1 MTTYSSFNSNH
12 DSNQWL
18 KNLSNIFQQFDKKR
32 SISYGDVKKILNV
45 FIEDTRWIH
54 EPRLVRC
61 KYALY
66 LKLDDLIQKHKNK
79 NQYIKYFNKV
89 KLQLQCAEKGLVYI
103 KTVSFEESKSETEFE
118 RLYRDSV
125 EESKSETEF
134 ERLYGDSVKESKFE
148 TEFERLDGDSVKES
162 KFERLDGDSVEESK
176 FETEFERLDGDSV
189 EESKFE
195 TKEFERLDGYSL
207 EESKFE
213 TKEFEYT
220 KKIDLSILSQD
231 FSSIVNIYPIVC
243 RL

>member
-1 MTTYSSFNSNH
+1 MTIYLSFN
-12 DSNQWL
+12 SNQWL

-32 SISYGDVKKILNV
+32 SMSYGDVKKIFNV
-45 FIEDTRWIH
+45 FIDDTRWIH

-118 RLYRDSV
+118 RLYGDSV
-125 EESKSETEF
+125 KESKFETEF

-148 TEFERLDGDSVKES
+148 RLDSVK
-162 KFERLDGDSVEESK
+162 ESK

-220 KKIDLSILSQD
+220 KKIDLSRLSQD